1 MKRTLVRIAALTM
14 LAVMLAVT
22 LVSCSSYGKIE
33 KNFKDAG
40 YTLVEADDTTSK
52 ITAELE
58 EGSISCT
65 AHLWKTESSLLD
77 VIPVYALVLEFGSE
91 GDIDKAIEESGTLS
105 GLIKDIQKSDLVRD
119 NCLLV
124 PMSLTKLDEM
134 KEIFNK

>member
-1 MKRTLVRIAALTM
+1 MKKTLVKFAALTL
-14 LAVMLAVT
+14 LAVMLVVT

-52 ITAELE
+52 ITAELK
-58 EGSISCT
+58 EGNITCT
-65 AHLWKTESSLLD
+65 AHLWKGEGALK
-77 VIPVYALVLEFGSE
+77 IPVYALILEFGSE

-105 GLIKDIQKSDLVRD
+105 GMIKDAQKSEFIRG

-124 PMSLTKLDEM
+124 PITITQVDEM
-134 KEIFNK
+134 KNIFNK